1 VVHLSIK
8 AMGKETVSRVEE
20 SMYPNK
26 PALEFINNIFNP
38 MEMVESQ
45 IAEFRDEMNRKISII
60 YDLVSKLEL
69 LPTSLD

>member
-1 VVHLSIK
+1 MH
-8 AMGKETVSRVEE
+8 
-20 SMYPNK
+20 PNK

-38 MEMVESQ
+38 MQNVERQ

>member
-1 VVHLSIK
+1 
-8 AMGKETVSRVEE
+8 MGKETVSRVEE
-20 SMYPNK
+20 SLHPNK

-38 MEMVESQ
+38 MEKVERQ